1 MYKAQR
7 YLSTKRLVNLYHSY
21 IYPYLI
27 YGIESWGNAAH
38 CHLDP
43 LFKLQKRLLE
53 LLPFLI
59 IMHTLDLYSI
69 D

>member
-1 MYKAQR
+1 M
-7 YLSTKRLVNLYHSY
+7 
-21 IYPYLI
+21 
-27 YGIESWGNAAH
+27 YGIESWSNAAH

-43 LFKLQKRLLE
+43 LFKLEKKILLE

>member
-1 MYKAQR
+1 M
-7 YLSTKRLVNLYHSY
+7 
-21 IYPYLI
+21 

-43 LFKLQKRLLE
+43 LLIYFFKLLE

-69 D
+69 DCTY